1 MWTHPCVGWIWAGLG
16 GFPCFVLAAFLLFL
30 VSAKLPQN
38 FLRFSLLMEGR
49 AHQAWSSS
57 RQPVSMHCTNCEK
70 PGEPSLLGRKIEK
83 EFFLW
88 SLQDHVHNLVSSTLA
103 TVYRPISGG
112 LLCHYKQNVFV
123 IPGARSTDGWAE
135 LSPYG
140 ASLDQMSN
148 SWGRVLPRVRNS
160 AEEECPVAAHRTI
173 FIV

>member
-1 MWTHPCVGWIWAGLG
+1 
-16 GFPCFVLAAFLLFL
+16 
-30 VSAKLPQN
+30 
-38 FLRFSLLMEGR
+38 MEGR
-49 AHQAWSSS
+49 THQAWSS

-70 PGEPSLLGRKIEK
+70 PGEPSLLGRKTEK

-103 TVYRPISGG
+103 TVYRVISGG

-123 IPGARSTDGWAE
+123 IPGALSTDGWAE

-140 ASLDQMSN
+140 ASLDQMSH
-148 SWGRVLPRVRNS
+148 SWGRVLPHVRNS
-160 AEEECPVAAHRTI
+160 TEEECPVAAHRTI